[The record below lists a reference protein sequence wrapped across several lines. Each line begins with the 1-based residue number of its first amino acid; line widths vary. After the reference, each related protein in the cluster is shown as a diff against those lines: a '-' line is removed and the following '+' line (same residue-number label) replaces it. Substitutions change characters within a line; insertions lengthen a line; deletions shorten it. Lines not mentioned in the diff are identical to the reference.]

1 MSVIGYKGFDSKLR
15 GMGMQFEVGKTFEVD
30 GDPKTVRNGMHF
42 CTEPFGVFDYYPR
55 RCGNRYCIVEALGQI
70 STDNNLNTRASTN
83 KMRIIEEI
91 SEDEM
96 VRIQKEYRDSLD
108 KKIRSGIDEFLRADA
123 KQQWSNDYND

>member
-123 KQQWSNDYND
+123 RQ

>member
-96 VRIQKEYRDSLD
+96 VRIQKEYRDSPD

-123 KQQWSNDYND
+123 KQ

>member
-15 GMGMQFEVGKTFEVD
+15 GMGMQFEVGKTFEVN

-55 RCGNRYCIVEALGQI
+55 RCGNRYCVVEALGQI
-70 STDNNLNTRASTN
+70 STDDSLNTRAFTN
-83 KMRIIEEI
+83 KMRIIKEI

-123 KQQWSNDYND
+123 R

>member
-15 GMGMQFEVGKTFEVD
+15 GMGMQFEVGKTFEVN

-55 RCGNRYCIVEALGQI
+55 RCGNRYCVVEALGQI
-70 STDNNLNTRASTN
+70 STDDSLNTRASTN
-83 KMRIIEEI
+83 KMRIIKEI

-108 KKIRSGIDEFLRADA
+108 KKIRSGIDEFLRAEA
-123 KQQWSNDYND
+123 R

>member
-108 KKIRSGIDEFLRADA
+108 KKIRRGIDEFLRADA
-123 KQQWSNDYND
+123 KQ

>member
-96 VRIQKEYRDSLD
+96 IRIQKEYRDSLD

-123 KQQWSNDYND
+123 KQ

>member
-15 GMGMQFEVGKTFEVD
+15 GMGMQFEVGKTFEVN

-55 RCGNRYCIVEALGQI
+55 RCGNRYCVVEALGQI
-70 STDNNLNTRASTN
+70 STDDSLNTRASTN
-83 KMRIIEEI
+83 KMRIIKEI

-123 KQQWSNDYND
+123 RQ

>member
-15 GMGMQFEVGKTFEVD
+15 GMGMQFEVGKTFEVN

-70 STDNNLNTRASTN
+70 STDDSLNTRASTN
-83 KMRIIEEI
+83 KMRIIKEI

-108 KKIRSGIDEFLRADA
+108 KKIRSGIDEFLRADTR
-123 KQQWSNDYND
+123 QQ

>member
-70 STDNNLNTRASTN
+70 STDNNLNARASTN

-123 KQQWSNDYND
+123 KQ

>member
-15 GMGMQFEVGKTFEVD
+15 GMGMQFEVGKIFEVD
-30 GDPKTVRNGMHF
+30 GDPKTVRNGLHF

-123 KQQWSNDYND
+123 KQ

>member
-83 KMRIIEEI
+83 KMRIIKEI

-123 KQQWSNDYND
+123 KQ

>member
-1 MSVIGYKGFDSKLR
+1 MRVIGYKGFDSKLR

-123 KQQWSNDYND
+123 KQ

>member
-123 KQQWSNDYND
+123 MQ

>member
-1 MSVIGYKGFDSKLR
+1 
-15 GMGMQFEVGKTFEVD
+15 MQFEVGKTFEVD

-108 KKIRSGIDEFLRADA
+108 KKIRSGIDEFLREDA
-123 KQQWSNDYND
+123 KQ

>member
-15 GMGMQFEVGKTFEVD
+15 GMGMQFEVGKTFEVN

-55 RCGNRYCIVEALGQI
+55 RCGNRYCVVEALGQI
-70 STDNNLNTRASTN
+70 STDDSLNTRASTN
-83 KMRIIEEI
+83 KMRIIKEI

-123 KQQWSNDYND
+123 

>member
-15 GMGMQFEVGKTFEVD
+15 GMGMQFEVGKIFEVD
-30 GDPKTVRNGMHF
+30 GDPKTARNGMHF

-123 KQQWSNDYND
+123 KQ

>member
-15 GMGMQFEVGKTFEVD
+15 GMGMQFEVGKIFEVD
-30 GDPKTVRNGMHF
+30 GDPKTVRNGMHL

-123 KQQWSNDYND
+123 KQ

>member
-15 GMGMQFEVGKTFEVD
+15 GMGMQFEVGKTFEVN

-55 RCGNRYCIVEALGQI
+55 RCGNRYCVVEALGQI
-70 STDNNLNTRASTN
+70 STDDSLNTRASTN
-83 KMRIIEEI
+83 KMRIIKEI

-96 VRIQKEYRDSLD
+96 VRIQKEYSDSLD

-123 KQQWSNDYND
+123 R

>member
-30 GDPKTVRNGMHF
+30 GDPKTFRNGMHF

-70 STDNNLNTRASTN
+70 STDDNLNTRASTN
-83 KMRIIEEI
+83 KMRIIKEI

-108 KKIRSGIDEFLRADA
+108 KKIRSGIDEFLRADTR
-123 KQQWSNDYND
+123 Q

>member
-15 GMGMQFEVGKTFEVD
+15 GMGMQFEVGKTFEVN

-83 KMRIIEEI
+83 KMRIIKEI

-123 KQQWSNDYND
+123 KQ

>member
-15 GMGMQFEVGKTFEVD
+15 GMGMQFEVGKIFEVD

-55 RCGNRYCIVEALGQI
+55 RCSNRYCIVEALGQI

-123 KQQWSNDYND
+123 KQ

>member
-15 GMGMQFEVGKTFEVD
+15 GMGMQFEVGKTFEVN

-70 STDNNLNTRASTN
+70 STADNLNTRASTN
-83 KMRIIEEI
+83 KMRIIKEI

-108 KKIRSGIDEFLRADA
+108 KKIRSGIDEFLRADTR
-123 KQQWSNDYND
+123 Q

>member
-1 MSVIGYKGFDSKLR
+1 MSVIGYKGLDSKLR
-15 GMGMQFEVGKTFEVD
+15 GMGMQFEVGKIFEVD

-123 KQQWSNDYND
+123 KQ

>member
-108 KKIRSGIDEFLRADA
+108 KKIRSGIDEFLREDS
-123 KQQWSNDYND
+123 KQ

>member
-15 GMGMQFEVGKTFEVD
+15 GMGMQFEVGKTFEVN

-55 RCGNRYCIVEALGQI
+55 RCGNRYCVVEALGQI
-70 STDNNLNTRASTN
+70 STDDSLNTRASTN
-83 KMRIIEEI
+83 KMRIIKEI
-91 SEDEM
+91 SKDEM

-123 KQQWSNDYND
+123 R

>member
-15 GMGMQFEVGKTFEVD
+15 GMGMQFEVGKTFEVN

-55 RCGNRYCIVEALGQI
+55 RCGNRYCVVEALGQI
-70 STDNNLNTRASTN
+70 STDDSLNTRASTN
-83 KMRIIEEI
+83 KMRIIKEI

-123 KQQWSNDYND
+123 R

>member
-15 GMGMQFEVGKTFEVD
+15 GMGMQFDVGKIFEVD

-123 KQQWSNDYND
+123 KQ

>member
-42 CTEPFGVFDYYPR
+42 CTESFGVFDYYPR

-123 KQQWSNDYND
+123 KQ

>member
-1 MSVIGYKGFDSKLR
+1 MRVIGYKGFDSKLR
-15 GMGMQFEVGKTFEVD
+15 GMGMQFEVGKTFEVN

-55 RCGNRYCIVEALGQI
+55 RCGNRYCVVEALGQI
-70 STDNNLNTRASTN
+70 STDDSLNTRASTN
-83 KMRIIEEI
+83 KMRIIKEI

-123 KQQWSNDYND
+123 R

>member
-70 STDNNLNTRASTN
+70 STDNSLNTRASTN
-83 KMRIIEEI
+83 KMRIIKEI

-123 KQQWSNDYND
+123 KQ

>member
-15 GMGMQFEVGKTFEVD
+15 GMGMQFEVGKIFEVD

-108 KKIRSGIDEFLRADA
+108 KKIRSGIDEFIRADA
-123 KQQWSNDYND
+123 KQ

>member
-15 GMGMQFEVGKTFEVD
+15 GLGMQFEVGKTFEVD

-123 KQQWSNDYND
+123 KQ

>member
-15 GMGMQFEVGKTFEVD
+15 GMGMQFEVGKTFEVN

-70 STDNNLNTRASTN
+70 STDNSLNTRASTN
-83 KMRIIEEI
+83 KMRIIKEI

-123 KQQWSNDYND
+123 KQ

>member
-70 STDNNLNTRASTN
+70 STDNNLNTRAPTN

-123 KQQWSNDYND
+123 KQ

>member
-70 STDNNLNTRASTN
+70 STDNNINTRASTN

-123 KQQWSNDYND
+123 KQ

>member
-15 GMGMQFEVGKTFEVD
+15 GMGMQFEVGKTFEVN

-55 RCGNRYCIVEALGQI
+55 RCGNRYCVVEALGQI
-70 STDNNLNTRASTN
+70 STDDSLNTRTSTN
-83 KMRIIEEI
+83 KMRIIKEI

-123 KQQWSNDYND
+123 R

>member
-83 KMRIIEEI
+83 NMRIIEEI

-123 KQQWSNDYND
+123 KQ

>member
-30 GDPKTVRNGMHF
+30 GDPKNVRNGMHF

-123 KQQWSNDYND
+123 KQ